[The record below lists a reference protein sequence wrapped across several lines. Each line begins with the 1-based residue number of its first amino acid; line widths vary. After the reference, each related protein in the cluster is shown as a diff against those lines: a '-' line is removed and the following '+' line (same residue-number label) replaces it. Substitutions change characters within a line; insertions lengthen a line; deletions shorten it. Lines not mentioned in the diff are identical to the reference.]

1 MDDRESAAREL
12 LAAGDFKGA
21 ATFLVRTYGPEIY
34 GFLVSHLRDETAAAD
49 VFSVFTEDL
58 WRGLPGFEGR
68 SSLRV
73 WAYALAKNAAS
84 RHLAAPHRRRARNIP
99 LSQAG
104 ELAEL
109 ADAVR
114 TETLPYLRTDAK
126 SKLAELREQLSP
138 DERAL
143 LVLRVD
149 RALDWIDVARILF
162 QQEDPSPMVR
172 READLKKE
180 AARVRK
186 RFQALKEKVRRLA
199 KGSNLPGG

>member
-1 MDDRESAAREL
+1 VWLTDFL
-12 LAAGDFKGA
+12 LLGKAS
-21 ATFLVRTYGPEIY
+21 LV
-34 GFLVSHLRDETAAAD
+34 GFLLSHLRDETAATD

-84 RHLAAPHRRRARNIP
+84 RHLAAPHRRRARNVP

-104 ELAEL
+104 DLAEL

-114 TETLPYLRTDAK
+114 TETSAYLRTEAK
-126 SKLAELREQLSP
+126 TKLAELRERLSP

-149 RALDWIDVARILF
+149 RGLDWIDVARILF
-162 QQEDPSPMVR
+162 MQEGALPGD
-172 READLKKE
+172 DIKKE

-186 RFQALKEKVRRLA
+186 RFQALKEKVRRMA
-199 KGSNLPGG
+199 KEARLLES

>member
-1 MDDRESAAREL
+1 MAGADDRESAARER
-12 LAAGDFKGA
+12 LAAGDLKAA
-21 ATFLVRTYGPEIY
+21 ATLLVQSYGPEIY
-34 GFLVSHLRDETAAAD
+34 GFLLSHLRDETAATD

-84 RHLAAPHRRRARNIP
+84 RHLAAPHRRRARNVP

-104 ELAEL
+104 DLAEL

-114 TETLPYLRTDAK
+114 TETSAYLRTEAK
-126 SKLAELREQLSP
+126 SKLAELRERLSP

-149 RALDWIDVARILF
+149 RGLDWIDVARILF
-162 QQEDPSPMVR
+162 TQEGALPGDDM
-172 READLKKE
+172 KKE

-186 RFQALKEKVRRLA
+186 RFQALKEKVRRMA
-199 KGSNLPGG
+199 KEARLPES